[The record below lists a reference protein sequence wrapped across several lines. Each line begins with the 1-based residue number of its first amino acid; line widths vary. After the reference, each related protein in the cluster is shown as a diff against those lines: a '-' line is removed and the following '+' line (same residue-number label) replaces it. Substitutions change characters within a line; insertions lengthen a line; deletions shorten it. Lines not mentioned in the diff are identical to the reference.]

1 VPTRNSCRHGDRKD
15 GPKVPLGWQRRHG
28 GRTPP
33 SKFES
38 TEEDEVEGEEG
49 ALHSLPREAPPS
61 LEDFFHRQAG
71 VIVGMTRSK
80 WT

>member
-1 VPTRNSCRHGDRKD
+1 MHE
-15 GPKVPLGWQRRHG
+15 

-38 TEEDEVEGEEG
+38 MEEDEVEGEEG
-49 ALHSLPREAPPS
+49 APHSLPREAPPS